1 VKRAGRRLAACA
13 AACAALLTVLTVPVA
28 AAADYTFD
36 ASEIEKKAFEWSGLA
51 EAKFEGLRLR
61 SDSPLYPLTLGTS
74 TPRTDLQRATG
85 TLELA
90 AKWNAGP
97 VTADL
102 RTRSVASH
110 DALASSSAHRV
121 LEGGLHWAL
130 DTHWSLDAG
139 KRVLRWGKGYA
150 FSPVALVERPKDA
163 SDPQQTRE
171 GYTLLAAEWVGS
183 FDGAWG
189 GALQAASATAVLL
202 PTSSHVN
209 TSYGAAGHSNP
220 ALKLSALVADT
231 DIDLLWA
238 AAGSRP
244 ARWGLD
250 LSRNLGSQLEVHA
263 EWMRASGVT
272 RPLVP
277 ATGATQTQQLN
288 TTSWLLGLRYITERE
303 VTWVAELYRNGAG
316 YTQDEYAAFV
326 RAAASTPDSNTARLA
341 ALALTP
347 YMRPNPGRDYA
358 YLRVSG
364 KEPWD
369 WLYVAPAITLLANLQ
384 DHSVSITPELVYTGI
399 DNVELR
405 ARWVWLQGGATS
417 EYGARPIRSRLEAT
431 ARLSF

>member
-1 VKRAGRRLAACA
+1 MKRVGRRLAACA
-13 AACAALLTVLTVPVA
+13 AVLAVPAAV
-28 AAADYTFD
+28 AADYTFD

-51 EAKFEGLRLR
+51 EAKLEGLRLR
-61 SDSPLYPLTLGTS
+61 SDSPLVPLTLGSGTS
-74 TPRTDLQRATG
+74 RTALQRATG

-97 VTADL
+97 LTADL
-102 RTRSVASH
+102 RTRSVAVD
-110 DALASSSAHRV
+110 DALARSSAHRV

-130 DTHWSLDAG
+130 GTHWSLDAG
-139 KRVLRWGKGYA
+139 KRVMRWGKGYA

-163 SDPQQTRE
+163 SDPQQSRE

-238 AAGSRP
+238 GAGSRP

-250 LSRNLGSQLEVHA
+250 LSRNLGAQLEVHA
-263 EWMRASGVT
+263 EWMRASGLT

-277 ATGATQTQQLN
+277 ASGATVMQQFD

-326 RAAASTPDSNTARLA
+326 QAVAATPAANTARLA
-341 ALALTP
+341 ALAQTP

-358 YLRVSG
+358 YLRISG

-369 WLYVAPAITLLANLQ
+369 WLYVAPALTLLANLQ
-384 DHSVSITPELVYTGI
+384 DHSLSVTPEVVYTGI
-399 DNVELR
+399 DNIELR
-405 ARWVWLQGGATS
+405 ARWVWLHGGAAS
-417 EYGARPIRSRLEAT
+417 EYGARPIQSRLEAT